1 MFDSIIIYLLIASA
15 CLVNANVV
23 GLSRIR
29 LSFEKTPQEQSNELD
44 WITQDYTLLSTSNLH
59 QNDSLRGLKDV
70 HIGIGLYWP
79 LSTTKDCYFDW
90 PISTLDHVSNPWS
103 KLFYS
108 LDLAN
113 EEYGDVALISVWPV
127 HMKCTNLLALYKAAQ
142 VHATRLEKQWSH
154 IQVKRLIVVLN
165 HTTSMDPLLFEQAF
179 IESDSSELH
188 LLDNELLLSI
198 VIDTMPIDT
207 SLQDISSKLQ
217 HYFNDDLMTPTLTN
231 TTIQDV
237 IDRTKTLQTMTDTF
251 ITLVNHN
258 TFDIL
263 WFTADPSKY

>member
-1 MFDSIIIYLLIASA
+1 
-15 CLVNANVV
+15 
-23 GLSRIR
+23 
-29 LSFEKTPQEQSNELD
+29 
-44 WITQDYTLLSTSNLH
+44 
-59 QNDSLRGLKDV
+59 
-70 HIGIGLYWP
+70 
-79 LSTTKDCYFDW
+79 
-90 PISTLDHVSNPWS
+90 
-103 KLFYS
+103 
-108 LDLAN
+108 
-113 EEYGDVALISVWPV
+113 
-127 HMKCTNLLALYKAAQ
+127 